1 MNQSQRPDKKE
12 VLGETFTDEK
22 LKLFFDYKPYDNTA
36 EDFHILLKAYRGL
49 PVEAFERFLELFIA
63 AGKNLQTKNT
73 DGLSFL
79 ETIQGHNR
87 QQAYAKVLQA
97 AIH

>member
-1 MNQSQRPDKKE
+1 MTQHQRPDKKE

-63 AGKNLQTKNT
+63 AGRNPQAKNT
-73 DGLSFL
+73 EGLSFL
-79 ETIQGHNR
+79 ETIQPHN
-87 QQAYAKVLQA
+87 QQQVYAKVLHS
-97 AIH
+97 ITD